1 MPFWIDFWFILP
13 PNLRPKIHWNVSKI
27 DAKMHS
33 ILDSMFG
40 SIFGWFLFPTWIPWT
55 QFGTSGLAP
64 NAFFRV
70 FWEIDVWSHF
80 GANLAPFWNLK
91 STKIHE
97 KIDSKRHPKND
108 WFLDRFFAQVGSILG
123 PKLGHKSRS
132 RRSQN
137 ASPKPFQTFQ
147 DATRTAQEPQE
158 HPRSKFGPFL
168 SQSPMGYPPGPRFSR
183 FLARLNSN
191 FGAKFALGNLES
203 FTSNFKIQKVNSSP
217 NHPMSTQTSINFP
230 STWCPNTNFDQFSIH
245 LRS

>member
-1 MPFWIDFWFILP
+1 
-13 PNLRPKIHWNVSKI
+13 
-27 DAKMHS
+27 MHS

-40 SIFGWFLFPTWIPWT
+40 SIFGWFLLPTWTPWT

-70 FWEIDVWSHF
+70 FWDIDVWSHF
-80 GANLAPFWNLK
+80 GANLAPFGHPK
-91 STKIHE
+91 STKIYA

-108 WFLDRFFAQVGSILG
+108 RFLDRFFAQVGSILG
-123 PKLGHKSRS
+123 PKLGPKSRS

-137 ASPKPFQTFQ
+137 APQDTPKTPPRQPKSHKSTQ
-147 DATRTAQEPQE
+147 DRNLV
-158 HPRSKFGPFL
+158 HFW
-168 SQSPMGYPPGPRFSR
+168 SQSPMGYPPQPRFSM